1 MCWLGWN
8 FALGHI
14 REFARVVRALTFLA
28 PALVSLEMINALLA
42 IHPLN
47 MDSPTWIPCWTFNLI
62 QTLNFLCTLLS
73 YHFYTCLICR
83 LVVFLAWSLNI
94 FEIILTLKI

>member
-1 MCWLGWN
+1 VVPLSLIVGVSLVLPDLDFTHMAPPLCWLGWN

-47 MDSPTWIPCWTFNLI
+47 MDSPYLDS
-62 QTLNFLCTLLS
+62 LLD
-73 YHFYTCLICR
+73 F
-83 LVVFLAWSLNI
+83 
-94 FEIILTLKI
+94 